1 MSDLL
6 TEIQGPLYLLT
17 LNRVSK
23 HNAFDEHLLS
33 AMQTR
38 LNQAIENPEIKV
50 ILLNANGKHFCAG
63 ADLNWMQKMVDY
75 SMEDNVQ
82 DAMVLAN
89 LLSTLYHCPKPTIAV
104 VQGCAYGGGAGL
116 VAACDIAIAA
126 TSARFCFSEIKLG
139 LIPAVISPYVI
150 KAIGERQAKRLFL
163 SAQVFEA
170 PHALNLNLV
179 HHVIAEESLMDH
191 ALHYAKQ
198 ISQYSAQALSKCKHL
213 IENVANKPLD
223 DQLTLYTATAIAQQR
238 ISIEGQNGLK
248 AFLTKG
254 S

>member
-6 TEIQGPLYLLT
+6 TEIQDSLCLLT

-23 HNAFDEHLLS
+23 HNAFDEHLLQD
-33 AMQTR
+33 MQTQ
-38 LNQAIENPEIKV
+38 LNQAIENPNIKV
-50 ILLNANGKHFCAG
+50 ILLKAHGKHFCAG
-63 ADLNWMQKMVDY
+63 ADLHWMQKMVDY

-104 VQGCAYGGGAGL
+104 VQGSAYGGGAGL

-139 LIPAVISPYVI
+139 LIPAVISPYVV

-163 SAQVFEA
+163 SAEVFDA
-170 PHALNLNLV
+170 AHALDLNLI
-179 HHVIAEESLMDH
+179 HHVISDDNLMQH
-191 ALHYAKQ
+191 ALEYAKQ
-198 ISQYSAQALSKCKHL
+198 ISQYSAQALNRCKQL
-213 IENVANKPLD
+213 IENVANKPIDPALS
-223 DQLTLYTATAIAQQR
+223 LYTATAIAQQR
-238 ISIEGQNGLK
+238 VSIDGQNGLK

>member
-6 TEIQGPLYLLT
+6 TEIQDSLCLLT
-17 LNRVSK
+17 LNRINK
-23 HNAFDEHLLS
+23 HNAFDEHLLQ
-33 AMQTR
+33 AMQTQ
-38 LNQAIENPEIKV
+38 LNQAIENPNIKV
-50 ILLNANGKHFCAG
+50 ILLNAHGKHFCAG
-63 ADLNWMQKMVDY
+63 ADLHWMQKMVDY

-104 VQGCAYGGGAGL
+104 VQGSAYGGGAGL

-139 LIPAVISPYVI
+139 LIPAVISPYVV

-163 SAQVFEA
+163 SAEVFEA
-170 PHALNLNLV
+170 SHALDLNLI
-179 HHVIAEESLMDH
+179 HHVISDDHVMQH
-191 ALHYAKQ
+191 ALEYAKQ
-198 ISQYSAQALSKCKHL
+198 ISQYSAQALNRCKQL
-213 IENVANKPLD
+213 IENVANKPIDPALS
-223 DQLTLYTATAIAQQR
+223 LYTATAIAQQR
-238 ISIEGQNGLK
+238 VSVDGQNGLK